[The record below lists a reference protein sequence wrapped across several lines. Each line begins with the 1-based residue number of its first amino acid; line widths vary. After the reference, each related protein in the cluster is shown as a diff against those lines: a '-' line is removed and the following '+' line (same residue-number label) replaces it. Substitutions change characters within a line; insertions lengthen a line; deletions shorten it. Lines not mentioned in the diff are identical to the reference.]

1 MEQALFSLFTTS
13 FLVFALVV
21 ALAVSVIRNVIEV
34 IFRKLRCIIPDKTE
48 EILKDFWREWV
59 LRALP
64 VVVGGL
70 LAFFVAQYPFPAEFA
85 ASVYGRVFFGMIAG
99 LFSSTVYSFTKF
111 HVRKY
116 LPDNIKKKVDDMNPL
131 CVTPQANTKNVE
143 SSEKDQAN

>member
-21 ALAVSVIRNVIEV
+21 ALAVSVIRNVIEA
-34 IFRKLRCIIPDKTE
+34 IFRKLQFVIPDKTE
-48 EILKDFWREWV
+48 DMLKDFWREWV

-85 ASVYGRVFFGMIAG
+85 ASGSGRVFFGMIAG

-111 HVRKY
+111 HVKKY
-116 LPDNIKKKVDDMNPL
+116 LPDNIKKKIDDMNPL
-131 CVTPQANTKNVE
+131 SLPPQANTESVE
-143 SSEKDQAN
+143 SSEDQTN